1 MPPVPCSAFVFMSR
15 IRLGI
20 GLVISLVLLYF
31 TFRGLDWAEVGEALR
46 GANYIFIV
54 ASALVILAAFGVRA
68 MRWSWLLRPV
78 RALNWQGLFSI
89 VLIGFFGNYVLPA
102 KTGELVR
109 AYVLGKRESLSKS
122 AILGSIAVEKTM
134 DTLILFGILLATLW
148 TVPLPEDI
156 SNFEKIAAV
165 FLIVVIGGMLLLAAR
180 GRRLSNL
187 IVRALQF
194 VFPWWKERV
203 ARMTH
208 SFVDGLGVLY
218 HGSSIGIVLGLSL
231 VIWLMTTLNFW
242 LIGNALGLDLPLYA
256 YVIIVA
262 VTNMSSFVP
271 SAPGR
276 FGTLEALS
284 VFVLGLFGVDKNT
297 AVLFPILLR
306 VAQLVPIL
314 LGYVFLN
321 REGVKILDAT
331 RNAASRAMET
341 SETPEAAPSIQQPV
355 TPK

>member
-1 MPPVPCSAFVFMSR
+1 MSR
-15 IRLGI
+15 IRLLI
-20 GLVISLVLLYF
+20 GLAISLVLLFF
-31 TFRGLDWAEVGEALR
+31 TFRGLDFGEVGEALR
-46 GANYIFIV
+46 GANYFFIG

-68 MRWSWLLRPV
+68 MRWSWLLRPI
-78 RALNWQGLFSI
+78 RMLSWRSLFPV

-122 AILGSIAVEKTM
+122 AILGSIAVEKMM
-134 DTLILFGILLATLW
+134 DTLILFAILLATLW
-148 TVPLPEDI
+148 AVPLPEDI
-156 SNFEKIAAV
+156 SNFEKFVAV
-165 FLIVVIGGMLLLAAR
+165 FLVVVIGGMLLLAAR
-180 GRRLSNL
+180 GRHVSNL
-187 IVRALQF
+187 IVRGLQF

-208 SFVDGLGVLY
+208 SFVDGLSVLY
-218 HGSSIGIVLGLSL
+218 HGSSIGVVLGLSL

-242 LIGNALGLDLPLYA
+242 LIGTALGLNLPLYA

-262 VTNMSSFVP
+262 VTNMASFVP

-284 VFVLGLFGVDKNT
+284 VFVLGLFGIERNT

-306 VAQLVPIL
+306 IAQLLPIF
-314 LGYVFLN
+314 LGYLFLN
-321 REGVKILDAT
+321 REGVKILEVTRNSAT
-331 RNAASRAMET
+331 RA
-341 SETPEAAPSIQQPV
+341 PEAGEDQERATPLRQPV

>member
-1 MPPVPCSAFVFMSR
+1 MSR
-15 IRLGI
+15 IRLLV
-20 GLVISLVLLYF
+20 GLGISLVLLYF
-31 TFRGLDWAEVGEALR
+31 TFRGLDWAAVGQALR
-46 GANYIFIV
+46 GANYFYIAL
-54 ASALVILAAFGVRA
+54 ASLVILAAFAVRA

-78 RALNWQGLFSI
+78 RYLPWRGLFSV

-134 DTLILFGILLATLW
+134 DTLILFSILLATLW
-148 TVPLPEDI
+148 TVRLPEDI
-156 SNFEKIAAV
+156 SNFEKLAAV
-165 FLIVVIGGMLLLAAR
+165 FLAVVLGGMLVLAAR
-180 GRRLSNL
+180 GRHVSNL
-187 IVRALQF
+187 IIRVLQF

-203 ARMTH
+203 ARITH
-208 SFVDGLGVLY
+208 SFVDGLSVLY
-218 HGSSIGIVLGLSL
+218 HGSSIAMVLVFSL

-242 LIGNALGLDLPLYA
+242 LIGQALGLQIPLYG

-262 VTNMSSFVP
+262 VTNMASFVP

-284 VFVLGLFGVDKNT
+284 VLVLALFGVDKNT

-314 LGYVFLN
+314 LGYIFLN
-321 REGVKILDAT
+321 REGVKILDVQKAT
-331 RNAASRAMET
+331 KETTTAS
-341 SETPEAAPSIQQPV
+341 AAP
-355 TPK
+355 